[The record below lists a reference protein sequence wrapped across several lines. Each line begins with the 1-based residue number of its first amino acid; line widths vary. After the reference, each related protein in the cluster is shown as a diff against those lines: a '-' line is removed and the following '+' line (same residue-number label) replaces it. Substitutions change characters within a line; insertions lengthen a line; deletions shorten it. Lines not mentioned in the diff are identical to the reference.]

1 MIILKIIAKIGE
13 YKNDSMGIVMSP
25 DAKPKKPL
33 IKPEKRITNIIK
45 K

>member
-33 IKPEKRITNIIK
+33 INLK
-45 K
+45 KELLIL